1 MRRSAGDRAVPVAP
15 DPQPGTTPGPHTAID
30 IDTARP
36 TDRSTAS

>member
-15 DPQPGTTPGPHTAID
+15 DPHPDTDPGPHTAID
-30 IDTARP
+30 TDTARP